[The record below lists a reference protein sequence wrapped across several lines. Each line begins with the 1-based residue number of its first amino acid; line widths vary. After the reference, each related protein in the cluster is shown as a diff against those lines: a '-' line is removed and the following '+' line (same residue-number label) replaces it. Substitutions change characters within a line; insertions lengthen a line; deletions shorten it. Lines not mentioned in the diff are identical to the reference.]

1 MRGLPVGARIPCHVW
16 NENSQSDE
24 IRLNFRN
31 VGKAPTLTSVG
42 VRIIIHQFL
51 HPLMGHTITIY
62 LILET
67 DVMYMRN
74 YILLSKDQ
82 VLDEVAKGKAHTTS
96 SHSFI
101 STLAL
106 GPNPKA
112 PVPWRIIIQ
121 QEQPLLELI
130 LKRTIHT
137 FMPIPLTQRTPFFSI
152 NLPAPFPCHHTLF
165 VWSRCLSRCRRS
177 HSR

>member
-1 MRGLPVGARIPCHVW
+1 MHVW

-31 VGKAPTLTSVG
+31 VGKAPTLTRVG

-51 HPLMGHTITIY
+51 HPLMGHMITTY

-112 PVPWRIIIQ
+112 PVPWRIIHHPARTTFTKTHPQTDNPHFHAHPSHTTHTIFQ
-121 QEQPLLELI
+121 YQSSRSFSLPPYPLRLVPVLEPLQAQP
-130 LKRTIHT
+130 
-137 FMPIPLTQRTPFFSI
+137 
-152 NLPAPFPCHHTLF
+152 
-165 VWSRCLSRCRRS
+165 
-177 HSR
+177 

>member
-1 MRGLPVGARIPCHVW
+1 MYETRIAKVMRFVSISETLEKHQPL
-16 NENSQSDE
+16 
-24 IRLNFRN
+24 IR
-31 VGKAPTLTSVG
+31 VG
-42 VRIIIHQFL
+42 VRIIVHQFL
-51 HPLMGHTITIY
+51 PPPIY
-62 LILET
+62 ALHIFILET
-67 DVMYMRN
+67 DVMYMRD

-96 SHSFI
+96 SRSFI

-112 PVPWRIIIQ
+112 PFLWRIIFQ
-121 QEQPLLELI
+121 QEPPLLKLI

-152 NLPAPFPCHHTLF
+152 NFPAPFPCHHTLL
-165 VWSRCLSRCRRS
+165 VWSRCLSRCRCS